1 MNFKL
6 VAFLDVSNIEH
17 IWNSGRKI
25 ESRLRLRVM
34 PGTELLKCN
43 RLQREN
49 FDDCRIDPQAALCL
63 LHVGAHLRLRRERR
77 ADAGMEHFYPDS
89 MEGPP
94 TIKPP
99 ALTEDTY

>member
-1 MNFKL
+1 LKAATSISKL

-17 IWNSGRKI
+17 IWNSRRKI

-63 LHVGAHLRLRRERR
+63 LHVG
-77 ADAGMEHFYPDS
+77 
-89 MEGPP
+89 
-94 TIKPP
+94 
-99 ALTEDTY
+99 TY